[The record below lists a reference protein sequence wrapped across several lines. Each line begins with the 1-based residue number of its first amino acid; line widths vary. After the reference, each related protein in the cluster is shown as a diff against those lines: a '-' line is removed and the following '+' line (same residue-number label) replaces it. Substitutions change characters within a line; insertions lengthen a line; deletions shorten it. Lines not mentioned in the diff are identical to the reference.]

1 MTKCIPLIVAVAML
15 AVGATGVRAAEEWGL
30 PEEEV
35 VRFQAKVVDIA
46 CELTGNCPA
55 NCGDGKRQLGL
66 IDAKGKL
73 ILAIKNAAPFSGTA
87 DELIDFCGKQV
98 IADGLFTTNN
108 GYKVFA
114 LQFVR
119 EAPKGKW
126 RRANRFLPKWA
137 KRHHLPA
144 DSKKSRRWFANDFQ
158 VKKLIQE
165 QGVLGLGLEADR
177 KYFENKDR

>member
-1 MTKCIPLIVAVAML
+1 MIRSFLI
-15 AVGATGVRAAEEWGL
+15 AVGVLLVLGSSGARAADEWGL

-66 IDAKGKL
+66 IDGKGKL
-73 ILAIKNAAPFSGTA
+73 ILPIKNSTPFSGTA

-137 KRHHLPA
+137 ERHDLPA
-144 DSKKSRRWFANDFQ
+144 DSKKTRRWFAHDLK
-158 VKKLIQE
+158 VKKLIEE
-165 QGVLGLGLEADR
+165 QGVLGLGLEADK
-177 KYFENKDR
+177 KYFEKKDK

>member
-1 MTKCIPLIVAVAML
+1 MRRSFSIAAAALL
-15 AVGATGVRAAEEWGL
+15 ALGASGVRAADEWGL

-66 IDAKGKL
+66 IDGKGKL
-73 ILAIKNAAPFSGTA
+73 ILPLKNSTPFSGTV

-137 KRHHLPA
+137 KRHDLPA
-144 DSKKSRRWFANDFQ
+144 DSKKTRRWFAHDLK
-158 VKKLIQE
+158 VKKLIEE
-165 QGVLGLGLEADR
+165 QGVLGLGLEADK
-177 KYFENKDR
+177 KYFEKQDK

>member
-1 MTKCIPLIVAVAML
+1 MKKIFLVAAVLML
-15 AVGATGVRAAEEWGL
+15 APAPAGVHAADEWGL
-30 PEEEV
+30 PDEEV

-66 IDAKGKL
+66 IDAKGRL
-73 ILAIKNAAPFSGTA
+73 ILAIKNATPFSGAA

-98 IADGLFTTNN
+98 VADGLFTTNN
-108 GYKVFA
+108 GYTVFA

-137 KRHHLPA
+137 KRNQGRTAHSAIGLRHPRRL
-144 DSKKSRRWFANDFQ
+144 SRKLRW
-158 VKKLIQE
+158 E
-165 QGVLGLGLEADR
+165 
-177 KYFENKDR
+177 

>member
-1 MTKCIPLIVAVAML
+1 MWKSNALIVAVVML
-15 AVGATGVRAAEEWGL
+15 AVGGTGVRAADEWGL
-30 PEEEV
+30 PDEEV

-73 ILAIKNAAPFSGTA
+73 ILAIKNATPFSGTA

-108 GYKVFA
+108 GYTVFA

-126 RRANRFLPKWA
+126 RRANRFLPNWA

-165 QGVLGLGLEADR
+165 QGGLGLGPEADR

>member
-1 MTKCIPLIVAVAML
+1 MKKCNPWIVAAVML

-30 PEEEV
+30 PREEV

-66 IDAKGKL
+66 IDEKGKL
-73 ILAIKNAAPFSGTA
+73 ILAIKNATPFSGTV

-119 EAPKGKW
+119 QAPKGKW

-137 KRHHLPA
+137 KRNHLPA
-144 DSKKSRRWFANDFQ
+144 DSKKARRWFANDFR
-158 VKKLIQE
+158 VKKLIKE
-165 QGVLGLGLEADR
+165 QGIFGLGKEADR
-177 KYFENKDR
+177 KYFDKKNR